1 MKKGALT
8 IYFLLFSYLLFSQS
22 FDFTADTTEGCSP
35 LKVVF
40 LNTTTDSVKTD
51 YTYEWTVESGKY
63 STQIDSVQNTYINPG
78 EYTITMKVYDKT
90 KKLVSTITKQKYIRV
105 FPDPDVIIKS
115 DKPFTCENK
124 AFQFSIDSV
133 ISDTTIVSYTWILS
147 DGSSYLTEV
156 PPPHTF
162 GFKGEFEIFLSITDA
177 HGCSNRERKTISV
190 STFNDYPSI
199 GFTTDKSRVCEPTTA
214 IKFTNTST
222 AENATEYKWD
232 FGDGSGIFTGKN
244 PPVHTYN
251 GYGTY
256 YAILSTAS
264 VSGCESSVRRGIQL
278 IDYKAEIQITDKF
291 PPVEFDP
298 ENYDSYMEM
307 DSLSTCP
314 CKLNKNYG
322 DNFKVITDDN
332 KACIGTITFTDLTPS
347 KDNITWQWDLNADG
361 TIESSAPS
369 FSYDFT
375 KSGTYTVKLTTSNG
389 ACLDETIRTFTIE
402 EPLDITIEPTEGFYC
417 SVPAVVDYSAT
428 SNIPG
433 TEFLWRFGYSNYL
446 YLGDTYQI
454 KYTNQGHYNDKVY
467 AISPNYC
474 RYSKTISKDIEISL
488 PEITNN
494 LTSPTSGCVPLD
506 VSFSNSYTYDTKQ
519 DSLKSMT
526 MFYGDNLNSSTTTP
540 FATRSTSGS
549 EDFNFTYTETGVF
562 YPMAVIETYKGCTDT
577 LKYSIEKSVKVG
589 QVPNISINYDKDT
602 LCANESLGI
611 ITTFNDN
618 PTRYSSEFDTLTVTY
633 IAENGKPTSR
643 ILSPIPSLGNMQIQ
657 DTIGVH
663 SSTYYVSDN
672 GCSMFVNDHHPVV
685 INGPIIVVESSKIDC
700 SNPTIFTF
708 NLSKALGITNSNW
721 YVENITEGTGE
732 ELIASNVN
740 SILVDFN
747 HYGGRGKYKVK
758 VIAKNTD
765 CDCEM
770 TGELTLQITKII
782 ADFGLVYDTYC
793 LNSPIDFDVNSTMG
807 QDIANWTWLYNWNN
821 IKKQATFA
829 TKSES
834 SISRFDK
841 SKTVT
846 YIDECGKEITEVIA
860 PDPSYLYFVDTTN
873 ITSVTVVATDING
886 CNDTI
891 TKPIKIAIPN
901 AEFVGDIL
909 SDCLP
914 FTTTFSDT
922 SKSESI
928 IAKREWK
935 VDNTTISDAN
945 EKSITIPF
953 NTEGFKTITLKVT
966 DEFGCSDEAQ
976 KVNYVKPIVP
986 NSKITAL
993 FPNVC
998 LGFETEFVR
1007 NTLCC
1012 PQLASNLSHY
1022 KWDFGD
1028 GTKEEKTGNP
1038 NDTTTHLYANPT
1050 LGTKKYDA
1058 KFIAYATSPEGNEC
1072 VDTSLVSIDVK
1083 AADAKIVIKNS
1094 DKCKEPGQK
1103 FIIYLDNTIYTSSI
1117 TSFNWWKID
1126 NGDSIYVSNRP
1137 NLQVVTFNNY
1147 GDQKLFL
1154 QTKSKYHGCENMIT
1168 SIPIHVP
1175 GYEVAIMAD
1184 KNEACIREDI
1194 TFSLFDTLN
1203 LYRYNAYWE
1212 FGDGQHADMN
1222 GLTTVHDYN
1231 ALAATDDNT
1240 YKIQFIVDAAGC
1252 KPRDISTNVTIFPV
1266 IADFTR
1272 GLTDTDTIG
1281 CAPYSVT
1288 LYNTSVAGKD
1298 ASYLWYLPDGTT
1310 STEKNPQI
1318 AVPEVDSVYPI
1329 SLTVTSNV
1337 CNDSI
1342 SKNVTAYPTA
1352 NIAIEIDSVICYGE
1366 TIHAKAT
1373 GDYTSLQWQPA
1384 ELFSSPKSSTT
1395 DITVKNSQYVYATTT
1410 SIHDCNDTDSIYV
1423 YVQQKPRYQGAPDS
1437 LLLYYG
1443 TDGLLH
1449 NITKAT
1455 NEVIAGQ
1462 IYNVNATKMPGVS
1475 YTWSPS
1481 TYLSC
1486 SNCSSPD
1493 LDLSCGQISY
1503 DDCLL
1508 FPEFMNYTIT
1518 MADSLGCFTSDTTIH
1533 FNIIMDCKISMPEAF
1548 TPNGDG
1554 KNDFAFVRG
1563 WGIKEF
1569 INVTIY
1575 NRWGQIVFETNDI
1588 NQGWDG
1594 TFQGKPQGID
1604 TFSYTIKAKNL
1615 KGEDILEKGH
1625 ITLIR

>member
-1 MKKGALT
+1 MKKGALS
-8 IYFLLFSYLLFSQS
+8 IFFLLSSYILFSQS
-22 FDFTADTTEGCSP
+22 FDFTADTIEGCSP
-35 LKVVF
+35 LKVIF
-40 LNTTTDSVKTD
+40 LNTTTDSEKTD
-51 YTYEWTVESGKY
+51 YTYEWIVESGKY
-63 STQIDSVQNTYINPG
+63 STQVDSVQNTYINPG
-78 EYTITMKVYDKT
+78 KYTITMKVYDKT
-90 KKLVSTITKQKYIRV
+90 KKLVATITKPDYITV
-105 FPDPDVIIKS
+105 FPDPDVIITT
-115 DKPFTCENK
+115 DKLFNCENK
-124 AFQFSIDSV
+124 AFQFSIDT
-133 ISDTTIVSYTWILS
+133 IYSDTTILSYTWILS
-147 DGSSYLTEV
+147 DGSSYLTET

-162 GFKGEFEIFLSITDA
+162 GFKGDFEIFLSIMDA

-190 STFNDYPSI
+190 TTFNDYPSI
-199 GFTTDKSRVCEPTTA
+199 SFIADKSRVCEPTLA
-214 IKFTNTST
+214 VKFTNTST

-232 FGDGSGIFTGKN
+232 FGDGSDIFIGKN
-244 PPVHTYN
+244 PPNHTYN

-256 YAILSTAS
+256 YPILSTAS
-264 VSGCESSVRRGIQL
+264 VSGCESSTSRRIQL
-278 IDYKAEIQITDKF
+278 IDYKPEIQITDKF

-298 ENYDSYMEM
+298 ENYDTYMEM

-314 CKLNKNYG
+314 CKLNKDHG
-322 DNFKVITDDN
+322 GTIKVITNDN
-332 KACIGTITFTDLTPS
+332 KACIGTITFTDATPS
-347 KDNITWQWDLNADG
+347 KDNITWEWDLNADG
-361 TIESSAPS
+361 SIESTEQS

-375 KSGTYTVKLTTSNG
+375 QSGTYTVKLTTNNG
-389 ACLDETIRTFTIE
+389 ACSKETIRTFTVE
-402 EPLDITIEPTEGFYC
+402 EPLEISIKPTEGFFC
-417 SVPAVVDYSAT
+417 TIPAVVDYSAT
-428 SNIPG
+428 SNIEG
-433 TEFLWRFGYSNYL
+433 TEFLWRFGYSEYL

-454 KYTNQGHYNDKVY
+454 KYMDEGHYKDKVY

-474 RYSKTISKDIEISL
+474 RHSKTISKDIEIAI

-506 VSFSNSYTYDTKQ
+506 VSFSNYYKYNTQQ
-519 DSLKSMT
+519 DSIKSMT
-526 MFYGDNLNSSTTTP
+526 MFYGDGLNSSSTTT
-540 FATRSTSGS
+540 FDALSTSGN
-549 EDFNFTYTETGVF
+549 EDFNFTYTETGAFFPV
-562 YPMAVIETYKGCTDT
+562 AIIETHKGCSDT
-577 LKYSIEKSVKVG
+577 LKYQIEKAVKVG
-589 QVPNISINYDKDT
+589 NVPNISISYDKDT
-602 LCANESLGI
+602 LCANDILGI
-611 ITTFNDN
+611 TTTFNDGAS
-618 PTRYSSEFDTLTVTY
+618 RYSSEFDTLIVAY
-633 IAENGKPTSR
+633 IAENGQPTSK
-643 ILSPIPSLGNMQIQ
+643 ILSPIPSIDNMQIQ
-657 DTIGVH
+657 DTIGTH
-663 SSTYYVSDN
+663 TSSYYVSDN
-672 GCSMFVNDHHPVV
+672 GCSITITDNHTVV
-685 INGPIIVVESSKIDC
+685 INGPIIDIESSKIDC
-700 SNPTIFTF
+700 ENPTIYTF
-708 NLSKALGITNSNW
+708 STPKAIGVTNTNW
-721 YVENITEGTGE
+721 YIENITAGTGE

-740 SILVDFN
+740 SILVDFD
-747 HYGGRGKYKVK
+747 HYGGRGEYKVR

-765 CDCEM
+765 SDCEM

-793 LNSPIDFDVNSTMG
+793 LNSHILFDVNTSMG
-807 QDIANWTWLYNWNN
+807 QDIANWTWLYDWNT

-829 TKSES
+829 IKSGN
-834 SISRFDK
+834 SISRFDL
-841 SKTVT
+841 SKTIT
-846 YIDECGKEITEVIA
+846 YTDECGNEVTEVIE

-886 CNDTI
+886 CKDTI
-891 TKPIKIAIPN
+891 TKPIKIANPN

-914 FTTTFSDT
+914 FTTTFTDT

-935 VDNTTISDAN
+935 VDNTTISEDN
-945 EKSITIPF
+945 EKSVTIPF
-953 NTEGFKTITLKVT
+953 ETEGFKTITLKVT
-966 DEFGCSDEAQ
+966 DEFGCTDEAQ

-986 NSKITAL
+986 NSKIAAL
-993 FPNVC
+993 YPNVC

-1012 PQLASNLSHY
+1012 PELANNLSHY

-1028 GTKEEKTGNP
+1028 GTTEENTGNP
-1038 NDTTTHLYANPT
+1038 ADTTIHLYEKAT

-1058 KFIAYATSPEGNEC
+1058 KFIAYAISPEGNEC
-1072 VDTSLVSIDVK
+1072 VDTSTVSIDVK
-1083 AADAKIVIKNS
+1083 AADARIVIKSS

-1103 FIIYLDNTIYTSSI
+1103 FIIYLNNTIYTSSI
-1117 TSFNWWKID
+1117 NSFNWWKID
-1126 NGDSIYVSNRP
+1126 NGDSIYVSNRR

-1154 QTKSKYHGCENMIT
+1154 QTKSKYHGCENMTT
-1168 SIPIHVP
+1168 SATVHVP
-1175 GYEVAIMAD
+1175 GYEATIMAD

-1212 FGDGQHADMN
+1212 FGDGQHADMD
-1222 GLTTVHDYN
+1222 GRTTVHDYN
-1231 ALAATDDNT
+1231 ALAGTNDNT
-1240 YKIQFIVDAAGC
+1240 YKIQFIVDAEGC

-1266 IADFTR
+1266 IANFTR

-1288 LYNTSVAGKD
+1288 LYNTSIAGKD

-1310 STEKNPQI
+1310 SIEKNPEI
-1318 AVPEVDSVYPI
+1318 IVPEVDSIYPI
-1329 SLTVTSNV
+1329 SLTVTSNI

-1352 NIAIEIDSVICYGE
+1352 NIAIDLDSVICYGE
-1366 TIHAKAT
+1366 TIHAQAT

-1384 ELFSSPKSSTT
+1384 ELFSAPKSSNT
-1395 DITVKNSQYVYATTT
+1395 DITIKNSQYVYATTT

-1449 NITKAT
+1449 NISKVT
-1455 NEVIAGQ
+1455 NEVVAGQ
-1462 IYNVNATKMPGVS
+1462 IYNVNATKIPGVS

-1486 SNCSSPD
+1486 TDCYSPD
-1493 LDLSCGQISY
+1493 LDLSCGEISY

-1508 FPEFMNYTIT
+1508 FPEFINYTIS
-1518 MADSLGCFTSDTTIH
+1518 MADSLGCFTNDTTIR
-1533 FNIIMDCKISMPEAF
+1533 FNIIMDCKVAMPEAF

-1569 INVTIY
+1569 ISVTIY

-1594 TFQGKPQGID
+1594 SFKGKPQGID